1 MSEAVEKF
9 LVEEYVPSL
18 LQNRSILEPSD
29 PNEYVIKSCKVL
41 PVTTDGTFMLSTCNR
56 VKVDLQEAGNPETVL
71 HLDVVVKVSHSFSCG
86 GEGRP
91 TERT

>member
-18 LQNRSILEPSD
+18 LQNRSILEPGD

-56 VKVDLQEAGNPETVL
+56 VKVDLQGVANPENTR
-71 HLDVVVKVSHSFSCG
+71 HLDLVVKVS
-86 GEGRP
+86 
-91 TERT
+91 